1 MGVAGVAWATFICQG
16 VSCILSVIVVLL
28 RLRKIRDEHEGH
40 QKVPV
45 FSGEIFGKMLKIAIP
60 STLQQGFVSIGNI
73 IIQSIINSFGSDV
86 IAGYAAAVK
95 LNNMV
100 ITTFTMLGNGVSNF
114 AAQNLGAQKIER
126 ISQGCK
132 AALKLIFLTCVPV
145 VILYLTCSGSLVQLF
160 MDANSAEAKK
170 VGVEFLHI
178 LAPFYFVVSIKL
190 ITDGVLR
197 GVGAMKQFMV
207 TTFLDL
213 FLRVI
218 LAALFSKEW
227 GSTGIWLAW
236 PVGWTIGT
244 SASIVLY
251 RIVVR
256 GLKRKKMEEVTE

>member
-1 MGVAGVAWATFICQG
+1 MLI
-16 VSCILSVIVVLL
+16 VS
-28 RLRKIRDEHEGH
+28 D
-40 QKVPV
+40 
-45 FSGEIFGKMLKIAIP
+45 
-60 STLQQGFVSIGNI
+60 LQFP
-73 IIQSIINSFGSDV
+73 
-86 IAGYAAAVK
+86 
-95 LNNMV
+95 
-100 ITTFTMLGNGVSNF
+100 
-114 AAQNLGAQKIER
+114 
-126 ISQGCK
+126 
-132 AALKLIFLTCVPV
+132 ALDCVPGNQYV
-145 VILYLTCSGSLVQLF
+145 YVTAVFLFVIHECSDGAVG
-160 MDANSAEAKK
+160 

-218 LAALFSKEW
+218 LAALFSREW

-244 SASIVLY
+244 SASMVLY